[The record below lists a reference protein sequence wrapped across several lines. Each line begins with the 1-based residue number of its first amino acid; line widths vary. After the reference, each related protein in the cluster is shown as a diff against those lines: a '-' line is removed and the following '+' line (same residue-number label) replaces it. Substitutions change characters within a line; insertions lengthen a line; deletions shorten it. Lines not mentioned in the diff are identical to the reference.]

1 MENWEDLIKTLPSD
15 ETLERLEK
23 NGTLD
28 EFDRK
33 LKMLQEQIDRM
44 KERHAKENI
53 EIEKMFQDLDNNKK
67 AEDNSKTLN

>member
-44 KERHAKENI
+44 KERHAKENN
-53 EIEKMFQDLDNNKK
+53 EIEKMFQDLDDSKK

>member
-33 LKMLQEQIDRM
+33 LKMLQEQIDRI
-44 KERHAKENI
+44 KERNVKEND
-53 EIEKMFQDLDNNKK
+53 EIEKMFQDIDKNTKS
-67 AEDNSKTLN
+67 EDNSRVLK